1 MSPMRRVLQTIENIF
16 INHPN
21 KKNIKFVIIPEL
33 AESMGYSP
41 SITVDT
47 DKYIEDFENN
57 MKVKVD
63 RKLLKSGDLLWI
75 IKQMTNKDKK

>member
-1 MSPMRRVLQTIENIF
+1 
-16 INHPN
+16 
-21 KKNIKFVIIPEL
+21 
-33 AESMGYSP
+33 MGYSP

-47 DKYIEDFENN
+47 DKYILDFENN

-75 IKQMTNKDKK
+75 IK